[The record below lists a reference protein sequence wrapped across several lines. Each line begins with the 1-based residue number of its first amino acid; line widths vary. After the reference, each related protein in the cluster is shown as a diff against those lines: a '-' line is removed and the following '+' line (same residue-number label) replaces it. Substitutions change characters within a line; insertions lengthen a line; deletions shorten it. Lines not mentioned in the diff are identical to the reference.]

1 MNDLKLVVYV
11 NHGLILKNNRK
22 HLVPCSGKLHSPM
35 LVLASQPRRL
45 TPAASRKHTPSYSRR
60 LHAVISDAS
69 LRWSRTLGRPEEV
82 GISPRFCPRIIH
94 FQRTRS
100 AAIGR
105 RCGSSFGSECGVER
119 TSEAVINN
127 GNGNCAGRNA
137 VKLFTHT
144 SHWLRGST
152 TGERR
157 RALETHRNISPE
169 IPNVHKPAF
178 IGGQSCVS
186 FHLGRG
192 GNVFFCDVNSVS
204 QVSPSDANCA
214 VFSCK

>member
-1 MNDLKLVVYV
+1 MSYR
-11 NHGLILKNNRK
+11 GLILKSNRK
-22 HLVPCSGKLHSPM
+22 RLVPYSGQLHSPV
-35 LVLASQPRRL
+35 LVLASQRRRL

-69 LRWSRTLGRPEEV
+69 LRWSRTLGRPEKEV
-82 GISPRFCPRIIH
+82 GISPRFCPRIIP

-105 RCGSSFGSECGVER
+105 RCGSSFGSECGAER

-137 VKLFTHT
+137 VKLFTQT

-152 TGERR
+152 AGDRR
-157 RALETHRNISPE
+157 RAE
-169 IPNVHKPAF
+169 
-178 IGGQSCVS
+178 
-186 FHLGRG
+186 
-192 GNVFFCDVNSVS
+192 GNTPQHFT
-204 QVSPSDANCA
+204 
-214 VFSCK
+214 